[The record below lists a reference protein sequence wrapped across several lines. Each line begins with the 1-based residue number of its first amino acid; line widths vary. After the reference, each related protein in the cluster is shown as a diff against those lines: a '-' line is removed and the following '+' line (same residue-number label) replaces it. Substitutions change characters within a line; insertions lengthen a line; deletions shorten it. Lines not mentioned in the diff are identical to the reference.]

1 MTGTRI
7 IQRVRLALFSALLA
21 MVPGLAA
28 ADETL
33 SVASGELYAEQA
45 KSDKVEIS
53 IRVVHATS
61 AHSRIDPRLQNLTKY
76 LSHLKYTGYELLQ
89 THTAELGES
98 GKQTFTIEGGFK
110 VTIELLAK
118 EDSRVRM
125 RVVMARGSDK
135 LLDTTL
141 SVNRNGTFIVAGP
154 KHQGGILVLP
164 LTARY

>member
-1 MTGTRI
+1 MTHRSSLLM
-7 IQRVRLALFSALLA
+7 LAALLA
-21 MVPGLAA
+21 WFPA
-28 ADETL
+28 T
-33 SVASGELYAEQA
+33 ASASAVESDLYAEQA
-45 KSDKVEIS
+45 KSDKVELS
-53 IRVVHATS
+53 IMVVHASSTS
-61 AHSRIDPRLQNLTKY
+61 TKVDSRLQNLTKY

-89 THTAELGES
+89 THTAELGPT

-118 EDSRVRM
+118 EETKVRM
-125 RVVMARGSDK
+125 RVVMSRGSEK

-154 KHQGGILVLP
+154 KYEGGILVLP